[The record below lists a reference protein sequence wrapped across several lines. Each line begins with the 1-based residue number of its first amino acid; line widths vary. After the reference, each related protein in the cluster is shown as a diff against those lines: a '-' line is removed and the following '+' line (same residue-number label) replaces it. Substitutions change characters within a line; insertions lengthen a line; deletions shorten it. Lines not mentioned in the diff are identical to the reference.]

1 MPGMQGTQQA
11 VSTARLTESAEFLS
25 HLLRQITQP
34 YAVVNRL
41 GRFLLWNRA
50 FEELTGYSPSEMPR
64 LHPSKLAISE
74 PGFEQEG
81 PQNEW
86 IEAVLQGGN
95 PRVFTTQW
103 RTRSQQPFPVEL
115 RCACLD
121 SHEGEELLLIVAT
134 NLSERQRL
142 EAELRQSQKMEAI
155 GRLAGGIAHDFN
167 NVLTTILGLS
177 EAMMSGHAP
186 PTSESL
192 REIHHAASHAADLT
206 NGLLAFSRRQIL
218 QMRNIRLEAVVE
230 NMAKMVTRLIGED
243 IRLEIFYEQSLPSI
257 RADQSQIEQVV
268 LNLCLNARDAMPGG
282 GQLRIDVRY
291 EVLAE
296 QRGQKAAAMRTGPH
310 VVLAVRDS
318 GVGMDE
324 ETLQHVFEPF
334 FTRKRVG
341 QGTGLGLSMVYGIV
355 QQHEG
360 FIHVSSQP
368 NKGTEF
374 TIYFPTSAG
383 EPEPIQ
389 QRESSTMATGS
400 GTVMVVEDEK
410 SVRRLIVEVLP
421 RLGYKVFAAAD
432 GEEALRVFDRWKDRI
447 DLVVLDAILPKKSS
461 REVYEHITRQKP
473 SVRFLFTSG
482 YNEVFINRKF
492 ELDPNFI
499 FLRKPF
505 STLELAT
512 MIRRALE

>member
-1 MPGMQGTQQA
+1 
-11 VSTARLTESAEFLS
+11 
-25 HLLRQITQP
+25 
-34 YAVVNRL
+34 
-41 GRFLLWNRA
+41 
-50 FEELTGYSPSEMPR
+50 MPR
-64 LHPSKLAISE
+64 
-74 PGFEQEG
+74 
-81 PQNEW
+81 
-86 IEAVLQGGN
+86 
-95 PRVFTTQW
+95 
-103 RTRSQQPFPVEL
+103 
-115 RCACLD
+115 
-121 SHEGEELLLIVAT
+121 
-134 NLSERQRL
+134 
-142 EAELRQSQKMEAI
+142 
-155 GRLAGGIAHDFN
+155 
-167 NVLTTILGLS
+167 
-177 EAMMSGHAP
+177 
-186 PTSESL
+186 
-192 REIHHAASHAADLT
+192 
-206 NGLLAFSRRQIL
+206 
-218 QMRNIRLEAVVE
+218 
-230 NMAKMVTRLIGED
+230 
-243 IRLEIFYEQSLPSI
+243 
-257 RADQSQIEQVV
+257 
-268 LNLCLNARDAMPGG
+268 G
-282 GQLRIDVRY
+282 GQLRIEVRS
-291 EVLAE
+291 EVLTE
-296 QRGQKAAAMRTGPH
+296 RRGQKAADQKATEKRTGPH

-334 FTRKRVG
+334 FTRKPVG

-505 STLELAT
+505 TTLELAT